1 MEISRFIGI
10 RNSHRKNS
18 RSILEGIGKPWHAS
32 VVRETCVA
40 VARWQRRVEEWLLCG
55 VVCLGLVLLSLS

>member
-1 MEISRFIGI
+1 MSRLIWI

-18 RSILEGIGKPWHAS
+18 RSILEGVGQAWHAS

-40 VARWQRRVEEWLLCG
+40 VARWQRRVEEWLLRG
-55 VVCLGLVLLSLS
+55 VVRLGLVLLSLS

>member
-1 MEISRFIGI
+1 MSDLIWI
-10 RNSHRKNS
+10 RKFHRKYS
-18 RSILEGIGKPWHAS
+18 RSILEGIGQAWHAS

-40 VARWQRRVEEWLLCG
+40 VAGRQRRVEEWLLRC

>member
-1 MEISRFIGI
+1 MTHLERISS
-10 RNSHRKNS
+10 SHRKNS
-18 RSILEGIGKPWHAS
+18 RSILEGIGQARHAS

-40 VARWQRRVEEWLLCG
+40 VARWQPRVEEWLLCG